1 MFNSLRTAAAKFTR
15 ISGSGSGRHSS
26 VEEARDSGAQL
37 PEQIA
42 SAEQADTLGN
52 FQSFPR
58 RSSISRD
65 KGRNS
70 VEGSKPY
77 GCASSSGS
85 KVQTRSVALTP
96 AASLFLGPTL
106 CRVTGCRAQKLLQA
120 ARVDAHPPM

>member
-15 ISGSGSGRHSS
+15 SSGSGRQSS
-26 VEEARDSGAQL
+26 TNDDARESGAQVTD
-37 PEQIA
+37 QIA

-70 VEGSKPY
+70 VEGSKPH
-77 GCASSSGS
+77 GCTSSSGS
-85 KVQTRSVALTP
+85 KVSARSAALIP
-96 AASLFLGPTL
+96 AAASLSWL
-106 CRVTGCRAQKLLQA
+106 
-120 ARVDAHPPM
+120 

>member
-15 ISGSGSGRHSS
+15 SSGSGSGRQSS
-26 VEEARDSGAQL
+26 TYDAREGGA
-37 PEQIA
+37 EVSDQIT

-70 VEGSKPY
+70 AEGRNPH
-77 GCASSSGS
+77 GCTSSSGS
-85 KVQTRSVALTP
+85 KVPARLVAQTCSKPVLVLGHAE
-96 AASLFLGPTL
+96 FL
-106 CRVTGCRAQKLLQA
+106 CAE
-120 ARVDAHPPM
+120 H